1 MVTVFHHIIVCNR
14 IQGGTCVNRVHSRD
28 IQKVWTV
35 QERKISAVHRAG
47 AVLEP
52 GHWGDYDPFLLLMED
67 KFEKGA
73 FDTHP
78 HRGMET
84 ITYVIDGT
92 INHYDSVTG
101 EGGKLQSGDF
111 QFMTAGR
118 GVVHNESPGEGES
131 VHLLQLWVNL
141 PQKYK
146 MAEPRYQNIHKE
158 DAPVRH
164 EEGALIRVYSGSSGI
179 VLSNTHNYVPVT
191 FVEMVI
197 ENSASI
203 SQDLPG
209 SYNGFIYVLEGSG
222 SFGEDHV
229 QAKKGQALWLGT
241 ADSELS
247 LIKVTATEK
256 LRIILF
262 AGEPLKETVVARGP
276 FVMNTEEE
284 IAQAY
289 ADYRNGKFLTHK

>member
-1 MVTVFHHIIVCNR
+1 MNR
-14 IQGGTCVNRVHSRD
+14 AHSRD
-28 IQKVWTV
+28 IQKGWTV

-52 GHWGDYDPFLLLMED
+52 GYWEDYDPFLLLMED

-73 FDTHP
+73 FDIHP

-101 EGGKLQSGDF
+101 EGGKLQKGDF
-111 QFMTAGR
+111 QLMTAGR

-141 PQKYK
+141 SRKDK
-146 MAEPRYQNIHKE
+146 MVEPRYQNIHKE
-158 DAPVRH
+158 DAPVRQ
-164 EEGALIRVYSGSSGI
+164 EEGALIRVYSGSSGS
-179 VLSNTHNYVPVT
+179 VVSNTLNYVPVT
-191 FVEMVI
+191 FVEMII
-197 ENSASI
+197 ESGASI

-209 SYNGFIYVLEGSG
+209 NYNGYIYVLEGSG
-222 SFGEDHV
+222 SFGENNFH
-229 QAKKGQALWLGT
+229 AKKGQVLWLGA
-241 ADSELS
+241 ADESELS
-247 LIKVTATEK
+247 FIKVTATDK
-256 LRIILF
+256 LRIVLF
-262 AGEPLKETVVARGP
+262 AGVPLKEPVFARGP

-289 ADYRNGKFLTHK
+289 ADYRNGKFIRQ

>member
-1 MVTVFHHIIVCNR
+1 M
-14 IQGGTCVNRVHSRD
+14 NRVYSRD

-52 GHWGDYDPFLLLMED
+52 GHWEGYDPFLLLMED

-73 FDTHP
+73 FDIHP
-78 HRGMET
+78 HRGLET

-92 INHYDSVTG
+92 INHYDSVTC
-101 EGGKLQSGDF
+101 EGGKLESGDF

-118 GVVHNESPGEGES
+118 GVVHNESPEEGES

-146 MAEPRYQNIHKE
+146 MVEPRYQNIHKE
-158 DAPVRH
+158 AAAVRY
-164 EEGALIRVYSGSSGI
+164 EEGALIRVYSGSSGS
-179 VLSNTHNYVPVT
+179 VVSNTLNYVPII
-191 FVEMVI
+191 FVEMII
-197 ENSASI
+197 ENGASI
-203 SQDLPG
+203 SQELPG

-222 SFGEDHV
+222 SFGEDNV
-229 QAKKGQALWLGT
+229 QAKKGQALWLGA
-241 ADSELS
+241 ADLELS

-289 ADYRNGKFLTHK
+289 ADYRNGKFLTQNQM

>member
-1 MVTVFHHIIVCNR
+1 MNKL
-14 IQGGTCVNRVHSRD
+14 HSRD

-52 GHWGDYDPFLLLMED
+52 GNWKDYDPFLLLMED

-73 FDTHP
+73 FDIHP

-146 MAEPRYQNIHKE
+146 MVEPRYQNIHIE
-158 DAPVRH
+158 DAPIRH
-164 EEGALIRVYSGSSGI
+164 EEGAHIRVYSGSSGS
-179 VLSNTHNYVPVT
+179 VVSNTLNYVPVT
-191 FVEMVI
+191 FVEMNI
-197 ENSASI
+197 ENGASVI
-203 SQDLPG
+203 QDLPG
-209 SYNGFIYVLEGSG
+209 NYNGFIYVLEGSG
-222 SFGEDHV
+222 SFGGNNV
-229 QAKKGQALWLGT
+229 QAKKGQALWLG
-241 ADSELS
+241 AAGSEPS
-247 LIKVTATEK
+247 LIQVTATDQ
-256 LRIILF
+256 LRLVLF
-262 AGEPLKETVVARGP
+262 AGVPLKEPVVARGP

-289 ADYRNGKFLTHK
+289 ADYRNGKFISQ

>member
-1 MVTVFHHIIVCNR
+1 M
-14 IQGGTCVNRVHSRD
+14 NRVYSRD

-47 AVLEP
+47 AVLKP
-52 GHWGDYDPFLLLMED
+52 GHWEGYDPFLLLMED

-73 FDTHP
+73 FDIHP
-78 HRGMET
+78 HRGLET

-101 EGGKLQSGDF
+101 EGGKLESGDF

-118 GVVHNESPGEGES
+118 GVVHNESPEEGES

-146 MAEPRYQNIHKE
+146 MVEPRYQNIHKE
-158 DAPVRH
+158 VAAVRY
-164 EEGALIRVYSGSSGI
+164 EEGALIRVYSGSSGS
-179 VLSNTHNYVPVT
+179 VVSNTLNYVPII
-191 FVEMVI
+191 FVEMII
-197 ENSASI
+197 ENGASI

-222 SFGEDHV
+222 SFGEDNV
-229 QAKKGQALWLGT
+229 QAKKGQALWLGA
-241 ADSELS
+241 ADLELS

-284 IAQAY
+284 IVQAY
-289 ADYRNGKFLTHK
+289 ADYRNGKFLTQNHK